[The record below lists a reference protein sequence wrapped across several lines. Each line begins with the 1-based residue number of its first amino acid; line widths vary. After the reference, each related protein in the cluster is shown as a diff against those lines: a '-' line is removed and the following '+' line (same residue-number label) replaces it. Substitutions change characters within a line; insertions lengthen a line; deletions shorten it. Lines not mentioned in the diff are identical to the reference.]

1 MQIPMSFEHFQR
13 MPRHPDWK
21 YEYADGA
28 LWLSHRP
35 RLISLERDLSAPQ
48 ATRHDARPLTPADL
62 PQLRAF
68 LAEMWRTEEP
78 YSVFDDAITRES
90 LDAGLDDSFG
100 RLAEPAG
107 ALVEDDG
114 ELIGATLVEHLRED
128 ADAPCLTW
136 LSVRWGHR
144 CDGVATVGRTDNY
157 YAPGTF
163 TPGRRARSTP
173 ESFRW
178 AARPGSTWS
187 RWLRF
192 SRISSS
198 PPTTTSS
205 RPCTR
210 A

>member
-48 ATRHDARPLTPADL
+48 ATRHDARPITPADL
-62 PQLRAF
+62 PRLRAF
-68 LAEMWRTEEP
+68 LAETWRTEEP
-78 YSVFDDAITRES
+78 YSVFDDAIARES
-90 LDAGLDDSFG
+90 LGAGLDDSFG

-107 ALVEDDG
+107 ALVEGDG
-114 ELIGATLVEHLRED
+114 EVIGATLLEHLRDD

-144 CDGVATVGRTDNY
+144 CDGVATALLAAVVDGLRRTGADRLASFASAGNP
-157 YAPGTF
+157 ASIAWHWRSGFRALPKPIARFRAGS
-163 TPGRRARSTP
+163 RR
-173 ESFRW
+173 
-178 AARPGSTWS
+178 
-187 RWLRF
+187 
-192 SRISSS
+192 
-198 PPTTTSS
+198 
-205 RPCTR
+205 C
-210 A
+210 